1 MSNHSPQFLRP
12 IGRIRCVIYC
22 LTQMES
28 WTRNYR
34 RRICQEK
41 YTIRI
46 QSKYMVHMKE
56 LEKVPNVRMLQIDNE
71 CLNFEAEDL
80 STKKEKLEVTNKKQ
94 ITIK

>member
-1 MSNHSPQFLRP
+1 
-12 IGRIRCVIYC
+12 VIYC

-71 CLNFEAEDL
+71 CLNFDAEEDVG
-80 STKKEKLEVTNKKQ
+80 TKKEEKLAVINKKQ